1 MDGLALVGRADRLP
15 WWMVWDGV
23 GRAGHGRLR
32 LQTFEEAVAMNNSVP
47 QGLSS
52 SLFTTDMKKVFKWM
66 G

>member
-1 MDGLALVGRADRLP
+1 MRGCGC
-15 WWMVWDGV
+15 W
-23 GRAGHGRLR
+23 

-66 G
+66 GCVTSSCHCPRC